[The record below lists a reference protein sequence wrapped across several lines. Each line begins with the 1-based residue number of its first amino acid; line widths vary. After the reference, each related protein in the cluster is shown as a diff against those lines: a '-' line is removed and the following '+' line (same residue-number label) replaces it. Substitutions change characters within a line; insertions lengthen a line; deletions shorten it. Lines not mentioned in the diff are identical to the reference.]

1 MVPGSLRHPAADLLA
16 SIPVDPDRET
26 ARRMVVEELGKP
38 AYRQT
43 KGLLQRLLEW
53 VGERLSELGSLGGEL
68 SGTWIA
74 IIVMAV
80 VLVVAAIAL
89 VVAGPVRRRRAVRT
103 TVGAVLG
110 RDDARTAAQI
120 RASAVAAAADG
131 DLALATVER
140 FRAIVRSLEER
151 ALLEEVPS
159 RTAEEAAADA
169 GVFFPTYAQSIL
181 PAARLFDAVLYG
193 HRTVDE
199 AGYASAATLD
209 ETLAQTR
216 PVRAHD
222 EPSAAVLAGASSG
235 LDGTGV
241 QR

>member
-120 RASAVAAAADG
+120 RASAVALWARIC
-131 DLALATVER
+131 ER
-140 FRAIVRSLEER
+140 CARS
-151 ALLEEVPS
+151 
-159 RTAEEAAADA
+159 
-169 GVFFPTYAQSIL
+169 
-181 PAARLFDAVLYG
+181 
-193 HRTVDE
+193 
-199 AGYASAATLD
+199 
-209 ETLAQTR
+209 
-216 PVRAHD
+216 
-222 EPSAAVLAGASSG
+222 
-235 LDGTGV
+235 
-241 QR
+241 

>member
-89 VVAGPVRRRRAVRT
+89 VVAAGTRA
-103 TVGAVLG
+103 
-110 RDDARTAAQI
+110 ARS
-120 RASAVAAAADG
+120 ASA
-131 DLALATVER
+131 TMSC
-140 FRAIVRSLEER
+140 SL
-151 ALLEEVPS
+151 
-159 RTAEEAAADA
+159 
-169 GVFFPTYAQSIL
+169 
-181 PAARLFDAVLYG
+181 
-193 HRTVDE
+193 
-199 AGYASAATLD
+199 
-209 ETLAQTR
+209 
-216 PVRAHD
+216 
-222 EPSAAVLAGASSG
+222 
-235 LDGTGV
+235 
-241 QR
+241 